1 MLWSELFSGIMGSLL
16 TISFSTYRDNQKTKS
31 RKADEIKAVC
41 LLLFFEVN
49 DHLYWL
55 ERLDAL
61 AVNMLLTVPDDE
73 WKANSHFLALNLPF
87 NDFSAI
93 VRHYRSMRAVRKL
106 LTTNSGYL
114 PAEFQEK
121 YIAIATAA
129 HDKLFNLANLTEE
142 NVQAYNQ
149 SKKREAAGI
158 TQK

>member
-16 TISFSTYRDNQKTKS
+16 TLSFSTYRDNQKTKN

-73 WKANSHFLALNLPF
+73 WKANSHFLP
-87 NDFSAI
+87 ST
-93 VRHYRSMRAVRKL
+93 YRSMIF
-106 LTTNSGYL
+106 LTL
-114 PAEFQEK
+114 
-121 YIAIATAA
+121 
-129 HDKLFNLANLTEE
+129 
-142 NVQAYNQ
+142 
-149 SKKREAAGI
+149 
-158 TQK
+158 